1 MQNVRKKQRIKKNIL
16 IVVGVLI
23 AVLLAIELSPAGGTV
38 RYYAIWYK
46 CGQQPVVAQGSG
58 LFNAKAAWYFLP
70 PKVDI
75 FPGWQTYFCTPIEA
89 EREGYSAKRDV
100 YDFPHL
106 RETGEPS
113 RFLREWR
120 EHRNIE

>member
-1 MQNVRKKQRIKKNIL
+1 MQKVKKKIITKKRFLIFIAIYIIL
-16 IVVGVLI
+16 LFVVEI
-23 AVLLAIELSPAGGTV
+23 SPFGGTI
-38 RYYAIWYK
+38 RYYAIWHR
-46 CGQQPVVAQGSG
+46 CGQQPVKTEGSG
-58 LFNAKAAWYFLP
+58 FFNANAAWYYLP
-70 PKVDI
+70 AKIDI
-75 FPGWQTYFCTPIEA
+75 FPGQQDYFCTPIEA
-89 EREGYSAKRDV
+89 EREGYSASREQ